1 MVSKGRV
8 YSQTLHDITNT
19 KLDELEKKR
28 AKFEEQ
34 REKIIALIQHEEDAT
49 KRLAILAKDIKTCFS
64 LPTSSGRVVRGA
76 SNNPRLE
83 IDLNNLDRFLSQSK
97 YDPSVSSKLLQQWQ
111 QTFIRHL
118 DLQSTKFAYAS
129 LYGQLTTEWL
139 SKNRG
144 QEPSTSKEDVEMKD
158 FEHVSTGNKLESR
171 RKWEESVFQATDI
184 DRSAVNKLLH
194 DLFESTPEDSKHLVK
209 GLQQIREGVEMF
221 EKELAIVDEF
231 DSESLKWT
239 IKGLIDSDLLDD
251 KKRAALRDFLGN
263 PTILNEVADVLNMRM
278 AGFEDWSWGSEVLLE
293 ERRQLNGSYN
303 IYMHEDILQAIFLQY
318 IGVKWSVFWKHTFA
332 EFRKSPS
339 VWKMSPTS
347 IDPLIRKR
355 RDFFLGS
362 APEGSNVDSKKQSIY
377 RKSYFLSQ
385 LRSSTQQASIEEGDE
400 EADFETMTSR
410 KPQGRGVQRAQMNPK
425 TKRRVLMSHQ
435 LYAQRSE
442 LSAEDYKEM
451 EADDNDDDDGPKNPM
466 EAKQNLLHL
475 LSTELL
481 VKTRLHGEFT
491 CFRSQID
498 SLYPSLPHSTIESVL
513 KFFGVSAKWLRFF
526 DRFLK
531 APLRFIDD
539 ELFEPRPRQT
549 GTHGSHVLSE
559 FFGEA
564 ILFCLDFYINQES
577 GGALL
582 WRMHDD
588 FWFWSSD
595 HATCVKAWSTIQ
607 RFVKTMGL
615 TLNNA
620 RTGSIRMSRNSAGLN
635 QIVPLN
641 IGGVLPEGQ
650 IRWGML
656 YLNPESGR
664 FEIDQKMV
672 DQHIDELCRQLK
684 DKSKN
689 VFAWIQAWNSYAATF
704 FTSNFGRPAHCFGR
718 QHVDNML
725 ATHERIQR
733 RVFSSSAGIENS
745 DATSSGGSVTEFLR
759 RTIEQRYKVQDIPD
773 GYFYFPTELGGLE
786 VRNPFIGLLQIRDA
800 VQGSPSKLLDKF
812 EEAEKEA
819 YKAARTRFE
828 DWRNG
833 KIRSIHGGIP
843 DPDFRPRDQDTFFSF
858 EEYTKY
864 REELHYGFDNELVE
878 IFNLLLYK
886 PREKGIES
894 IPYGSVVTALNELK
908 DGAELKDRAELR
920 HRANLRDI
928 LSNWQLLEPY
938 WRWVAQLYGPEMI
951 EVFGGFDIVDP
962 SLLPMGMVSE
972 FRSGRVKWQ
981 E

>member
-1 MVSKGRV
+1 MASKGSV

-34 REKIIALIQHEEDAT
+34 RERIIALTQHEQDAT
-49 KRLAILAKDIKTCFS
+49 KRLAILVKDIKTCFS
-64 LPTSSGRVVRGA
+64 IPTSGGRVVRGT

-97 YDPSVSSKLLQQWQ
+97 YDPSISPKLLHQWQ
-111 QTFIRHL
+111 QTFVRHL
-118 DLQSTKFAYAS
+118 DVQSTKFAYAS

-139 SKNRG
+139 SKDRG
-144 QEPSTSKEDVEMKD
+144 QESSTSNEDAEMKD
-158 FEHVSTGNKLESR
+158 FEHVSTGKKLESR
-171 RKWEESVFQATDI
+171 RKWEESAFQATEI
-184 DRSAVNKLLH
+184 NQSAVTSLLH

-209 GLQQIREGVEMF
+209 GLQHIRQRVERF
-221 EKELAIVDEF
+221 EKELAVPENF
-231 DSESLKWT
+231 NPESLKWT
-239 IKGLIDSDLLDD
+239 IKGLIASDLLNDE
-251 KKRAALRDFLGN
+251 KRAALRDFVGN

-293 ERRQLNGSYN
+293 QRRQLNGSYN
-303 IYMHEDILQAIFLQY
+303 IYMHEDLLQAIFLQY
-318 IGVKWSVFWKHTFA
+318 IGVKWSVFWKQTFA
-332 EFRKSPS
+332 DFRLLPS
-339 VWKMSPTS
+339 GWKIPQLS
-347 IDPLIRKR
+347 IDPLVHKR
-355 RDFFLGS
+355 RDFFLGGVS
-362 APEGSNVDSKKQSIY
+362 RGYNVDSKKQSIY
-377 RKSYFLSQ
+377 RKGYFLSQ
-385 LRSSTQQASIEEGDE
+385 LRNSEAQEASTDEGDE
-400 EADFETMTSR
+400 EADFETMTSKRQRGAVLQSARSAGGRAPR
-410 KPQGRGVQRAQMNPK
+410 KQEWPGGFAGAKATSRF
-425 TKRRVLMSHQ
+425 
-435 LYAQRSE
+435 RSVE
-442 LSAEDYKEM
+442 NKM
-451 EADDNDDDDGPKNPM
+451 ADDEDDEYDDKDGPKNPM

-475 LSTELL
+475 LSAEVLI
-481 VKTRLHGEFT
+481 KTRLHGEFT

-526 DRFLK
+526 GDFLK

-539 ELFEPRPRQT
+539 EASEPRLRQT
-549 GTHGSHVLSE
+549 GTPGSHVLSDV
-559 FFGEA
+559 FGET

-577 GGALL
+577 GGELL
-582 WRMHDD
+582 WRTHDD

-595 HATCVKAWSTIQ
+595 HATCVKAWSTVQ

-620 RTGSIRMSRNSAGLN
+620 RTGAVRMSRKSTYLD
-635 QIVPLN
+635 QCVPLD
-641 IGGVLPEGQ
+641 IGAVLPKGQ

-656 YLNPESGR
+656 YLNPESGC

-672 DQHIDELCRQLK
+672 DQHIDELSRQLK
-684 DKSKN
+684 DKTKN

-704 FTSNFGRPAHCFGR
+704 FTSNFGKPANCFGR

-733 RVFSSSAGIENS
+733 QVFSSSAGIGNL
-745 DATSSGGSVTEFLR
+745 DASSGGSVTEFLR
-759 RTIEQRYKVQDIPD
+759 QTIGQRYKVQDIPD

-800 VQGSPSKLLDKF
+800 VQDSPSKLLDNF

-819 YKAARTRFE
+819 YKAAKIRFE

-833 KIRSIHGGIP
+833 KIRTMPGGIQ
-843 DPDFRPRDQDTFFSF
+843 DPDFRPQDRHTFFSF

-864 REELHYGFDNELVE
+864 REQLHYGFPNELVQV
-878 IFNLLLYK
+878 FDLLLEK
-886 PREKGIES
+886 PKEEGIES
-894 IPYGSVVTALNELK
+894 YGGIVTALSALGE
-908 DGAELKDRAELR
+908 RAGLR
-920 HRANLRDI
+920 GI
-928 LSNWQLLEPY
+928 LSNWYSMEPY
-938 WRWVAQLYGPEMI
+938 WKWVAQLYGPEMV
-951 EVFGGFDIVDP
+951 EVFGGFGIVDP
-962 SLLPMGMVSE
+962 SLLPMGMVNE
-972 FRSGRVKWQ
+972 FRCGRVNWQ